1 MRAMNTVLTALNA
14 DSDAESEARVVR
26 GFGASPGTYTG
37 TARVI
42 AGPEEFDR
50 VEQGDVVVTRSTSEA
65 FNIVLPLLGGL
76 VTDSGGLLSH
86 AAIVAR
92 EYGIPGVVGCRD
104 ATKVIADGSR
114 VRIDGRAGEVA
125 VLE

>member
-1 MRAMNTVLTALNA
+1 MNVVLNALNTE
-14 DSDAESEARVVR
+14 SDAESEALVVR
-26 GFGASPGTYTG
+26 GLGASPGVYTG

-50 VEQGDVVVTRSTSEA
+50 VMQGDVVVTRSTSEA
-65 FNIVLPLLGGL
+65 FNIVLPLLGGV

-92 EYGIPGVVGCRD
+92 EYGIPGVVGSRD
-104 ATKVIADGSR
+104 ATKVIPDGAQ
-114 VRIDGRAGEVA
+114 VRIDGTAGEVT
-125 VLE
+125 VLQ